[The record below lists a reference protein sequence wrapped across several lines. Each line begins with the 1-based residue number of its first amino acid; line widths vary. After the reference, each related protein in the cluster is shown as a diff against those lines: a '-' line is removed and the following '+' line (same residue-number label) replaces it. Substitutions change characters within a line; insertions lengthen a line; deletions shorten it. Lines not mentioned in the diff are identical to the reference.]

1 VVGWDFKNRII
12 TMSGKSITKKF
23 EKQFE
28 EINNLIKKA
37 RNNALRNVNNE
48 LIKLYWNVG
57 NYISKK
63 VETAEWG
70 QSVVNN
76 LADYLKKKQPDL
88 QGFSRRGLYRMKQFY
103 ETYKDVEKVSPLL
116 TQISWSNHLH
126 ILSKTKTMEEKE
138 YYLRLAARNKY
149 AKRDLERQID
159 SGLYER
165 YMLSDAKVS
174 PVVTQNH
181 PDVSSTFRDTYV
193 LEFLSLPE
201 PFSEKDLQKAIVKN
215 MKKFILELGSDFIFA
230 GENYRIQVGNNDYFI
245 DLLFFHRDLRCLVVF
260 ELKIDDFKP
269 EYLGKLNFYLEAL
282 DRDVKKEHENPS
294 VGVILC
300 KSKNDEVVEYA
311 LSRNMSPALIAEYRT
326 KLIDKKILLQKLHE
340 LYELSKANFEE

>member
-1 VVGWDFKNRII
+1 
-12 TMSGKSITKKF
+12 MSGKSISRKF

-28 EINNLIKKA
+28 EVYNLIKKA
-37 RNNALRNVNNE
+37 RNSSLINVNSE

-57 NYISKK
+57 KYISQK
-63 VETAEWG
+63 VATAEWG
-70 QSVVNN
+70 TSVVNN
-76 LADYLKKKQPDL
+76 LADYLKAKQPDL
-88 QGFSRRGLYRMKQFY
+88 KGFSRRGLYRMKQFF
-103 ETYKDVEKVSPLL
+103 ETYKDAEKVSPLV

-138 YYLRLAARNKY
+138 FYIRLAAKNKY
-149 AKRDLERQID
+149 PKRDLERQID
-159 SGLYER
+159 SGFYER
-165 YMLSDAKVS
+165 FMLSDAKLS
-174 PVVTQNH
+174 PLVTQIH
-181 PDVSSTFRDTYV
+181 PDVSSTFIDTYV
-193 LEFLSLPE
+193 LEFLNLPE
-201 PFSEKDLQKAIVKN
+201 PFLEKDLQRTIVRN
-215 MKKFILELGSDFIFA
+215 LKKFILELGGDFIFV

-269 EYLGKLNFYLEAL
+269 EYLGKMDFYLEAL

-300 KSKNDEVVEYA
+300 KSKNNEVVEYA

-326 KLIDKKILLQKLHE
+326 KLIDKKILQNKLHE
-340 LYELSKANFEE
+340 LYKISE